1 MGEIKGING
10 KRAGGG
16 GGEGEPTMQGIGG
29 VRFGPRFYF
38 PPIRQTPLYDG
49 QPVSIL
55 ICLRERF
62 FVNILLT
69 VCRELKMQQRR

>member
-1 MGEIKGING
+1 
-10 KRAGGG
+10 
-16 GGEGEPTMQGIGG
+16 MQGIGG

-55 ICLRERF
+55 ICLRAQRF
-62 FVNILLT
+62 FVNIPLT
-69 VCRELKMQQRR
+69 VYRELKMQQRR

>member
-1 MGEIKGING
+1 
-10 KRAGGG
+10 
-16 GGEGEPTMQGIGG
+16 MQGIGG

-62 FVNILLT
+62 FVNIPLT
-69 VCRELKMQQRR
+69 VYRELKMQQRR